1 MTTDNERKS
10 RLSHVPGILAGSA
23 ALIAALTTV
32 YVNVRKDEPAPPA
45 TTASA
50 VADGK
55 PVVPAAPTTVPEP
68 AGPVRR
74 LLTLERI
81 RVENDGSLGTTDWTF
96 EVSAAGEP
104 LYSLTF
110 KSLNDREGQNL
121 VLPPADA
128 RSSAHFDTAPGAA
141 VDVGVKG
148 WKRSLLPGAAVPD
161 IIGLGH
167 VEPGTT
173 SFPVRVTSD
182 EDGGP
187 EITLYFSLAPA
198 SAGAGRPE

>member
-32 YVNVRKDEPAPPA
+32 YVNVRKDDVAPADTRVPA
-45 TTASA
+45 VTAA
-50 VADGK
+50 T
-55 PVVPAAPTTVPEP
+55 PVVPVPPASVP

-121 VLPPADA
+121 VLPPPDA
-128 RSSAHFDTAPGAA
+128 RSSAGFDTAPGAA
-141 VDVGVKG
+141 VDIGVKG
-148 WKRSLLPGAAVPD
+148 WKRSLLPGATAPD
-161 IIGLGH
+161 IVGLGR
-167 VEPGTT
+167 VEAGTT

-187 EITLYFSLAPA
+187 EITLYFLLAPA
-198 SAGAGRPE
+198 GTGAGRPE

>member
-1 MTTDNERKS
+1 MAADPMTTENERKS

-32 YVNVRKDEPAPPA
+32 YVNVRRDDPAPAAAAASTAVAGKPVAAVAPPAPPEA
-45 TTASA
+45 
-50 VADGK
+50 
-55 PVVPAAPTTVPEP
+55 

-110 KSLNDREGQNL
+110 KTLTDREGQNL
-121 VLPPADA
+121 VLPPAAA
-128 RSSAHFDTAPGAA
+128 RSSGAFRDAFTA
-141 VDVGVKG
+141 
-148 WKRSLLPGAAVPD
+148 
-161 IIGLGH
+161 
-167 VEPGTT
+167 T
-173 SFPVRVTSD
+173 SPWCTSS
-182 EDGGP
+182 P
-187 EITLYFSLAPA
+187 
-198 SAGAGRPE
+198 RRR

>member
-32 YVNVRKDEPAPPA
+32 YVNVGRDDKAPKPTPEATVIAVKPADA
-45 TTASA
+45 AQ
-50 VADGK
+50 
-55 PVVPAAPTTVPEP
+55 PVPVPEP
-68 AGPVRR
+68 VGPVRR
-74 LLTLERI
+74 LLKLERI

-128 RSSAHFDTAPGAA
+128 HSSASFDAAPKAA
-141 VDVGVKG
+141 VDISVKG
-148 WKRSLLPGAAVPD
+148 WKRNLLPGGTTAD
-161 IIGLGH
+161 IEGLGR

-173 SFPVRVTSD
+173 SFPVRAVSD
-182 EDGGP
+182 QDGGP
-187 EITLYFSLAPA
+187 EITLYFSIAPEN
-198 SAGAGRPE
+198 RE